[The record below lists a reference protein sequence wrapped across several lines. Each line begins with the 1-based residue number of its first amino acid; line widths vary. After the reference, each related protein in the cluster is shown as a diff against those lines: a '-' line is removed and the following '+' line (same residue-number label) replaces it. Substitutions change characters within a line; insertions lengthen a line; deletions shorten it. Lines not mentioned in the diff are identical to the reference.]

1 MAKEPPLFR
10 GTYICTAYSQQCGRY
25 GWRASAI
32 MSHVTTCVDDELS
45 IGVVGEKPPL
55 GCATTQ
61 IVVNTYMVL
70 SIQLIM
76 RRASRLV
83 GLVGGGKRPTESRFY
98 WGQNSSIF
106 ERTRCV
112 RANARRKSPMSTTN
126 GDLSSFG
133 GISLFPASFSSC
145 AQLV

>member
-1 MAKEPPLFR
+1 
-10 GTYICTAYSQQCGRY
+10 
-25 GWRASAI
+25 

-70 SIQLIM
+70 LSIQLIM

-98 WGQNSSIF
+98 WGKIPPSSSGLVVSGQ
-106 ERTRCV
+106 TRD
-112 RANARRKSPMSTTN
+112 ASRRCRPQTET
-126 GDLSSFG
+126 
-133 GISLFPASFSSC
+133 
-145 AQLV
+145 